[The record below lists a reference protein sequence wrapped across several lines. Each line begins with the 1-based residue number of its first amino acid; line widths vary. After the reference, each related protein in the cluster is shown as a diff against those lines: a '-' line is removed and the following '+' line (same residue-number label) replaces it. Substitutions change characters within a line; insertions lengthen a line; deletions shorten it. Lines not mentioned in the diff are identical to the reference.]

1 MSEKKPTP
9 EELWERVGYTQTA
22 ADADAF
28 LSGRPVSDAAR
39 NDAEDAIRAA
49 LGVRDAHDLVL
60 PGIYVDAY
68 LRGRERWFREHLE
81 VRA

>member
-1 MSEKKPTP
+1 MSEKPTP

-28 LSGRPVSDAAR
+28 LSGRPRDAVR
-39 NDAEDAIRAA
+39 KDAEDAIRAA

-68 LRGRERWFREHLE
+68 LRGRERWFRDHLD